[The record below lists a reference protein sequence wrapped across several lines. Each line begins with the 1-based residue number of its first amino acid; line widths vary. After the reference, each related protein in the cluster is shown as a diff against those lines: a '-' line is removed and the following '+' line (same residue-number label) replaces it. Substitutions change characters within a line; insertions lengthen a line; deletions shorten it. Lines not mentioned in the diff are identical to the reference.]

1 MRCCQTDQGSAA
13 SLGSALACHQFFLN
27 MLYVFYKYHFA
38 STSLARPN
46 SVAWYLNHLSQQ
58 EARML
63 SHPVVWQAVVR
74 ACQREYLHATIGHL
88 VLF

>member
-1 MRCCQTDQGSAA
+1 
-13 SLGSALACHQFFLN
+13 

-46 SVAWYLNHLSQQ
+46 SVVWYPNRPSQQ
-58 EARML
+58 ESRML
-63 SHPVVWQAVVR
+63 SHPVVWQAVGR
-74 ACQREYLHATIGHL
+74 ACQREYLHVTIGHL